1 MKSLIQNGVE
11 IMVYPVVGKG
21 FSGYL
26 KNISKLK
33 RYLLANKVDIIHAH
47 YSYSGYLCAIA
58 GAKPLVV
65 SLMGSDVYEKLYY
78 RFLIRFFNKF
88 YWNACIVKSE
98 QMARISD
105 IKNSQL
111 IPNGVDLKTFSI
123 VPKDVA
129 RKDLGLDIKKQYV
142 LFAADP
148 TRKEKNFLLAKGA
161 FDKIDQTVDLLIVNN
176 KTQEELNLF
185 YNAVD
190 VVLLT
195 SHYEGSPNVI
205 KEAMTCN
212 CPIVTTDVGDVQ
224 KIIGDTDGYWISLFE
239 EKDLIKKIEQAL
251 DYATLIGRTKGRER
265 IISLGLDSESVS
277 KRIVQVYETVINSKQ

>member
-205 KEAMTCN
+205 KEAQML
-212 CPIVTTDVGDVQ
+212 VMFRR
-224 KIIGDTDGYWISLFE
+224 S
-239 EKDLIKKIEQAL
+239 
-251 DYATLIGRTKGRER
+251 
-265 IISLGLDSESVS
+265 
-277 KRIVQVYETVINSKQ
+277 